1 MKTIWGNT
9 KGLKAGQL
17 HRLEK
22 MYRRRVPPEYL
33 VTSELAREIAE
44 LSLEIQRQI
53 GLLINRAGKIAYV
66 LVGDPQSILF
76 PQLYEYR
83 ASPGRLRGIR
93 CIHTHL
99 KDEPLSQDDL
109 TDMSMLRLDM
119 MAAITVR
126 PDGQPQA
133 VHWAHILPGTEVR
146 QLPYQVREILQPHQL
161 AVDCLELIHALEREM
176 AQIRS
181 RPAFASNEERA
192 ILCSVTNAPRKKA
205 LDSLA
210 ELTELCRSAS
220 IEVVDSLLQIRKEID
235 SRTLLGRGKLQELA
249 IRAMQSDITLL
260 IFDQEL
266 NASQIRTITDQ
277 IELKV
282 IDRTQLILDI
292 FAQRARSKEG
302 HLQVEL
308 AQLKYLQP
316 RLVTKNT
323 AMSRLTGGIGGRGP
337 GETKLEINRRRVRD
351 RIHHLEKAL
360 DEVQK
365 HRQQQR
371 RQREQR
377 GVPIIS
383 IIGYTNAGKST
394 LLNTLTHSQ
403 VLAESRLFATLD
415 PSSRRLRFPRD
426 LEVLI
431 TDTVGFIRN
440 LPKDL
445 MVAFRATLEELQS
458 ADLLL
463 HVVDISNPRHA
474 EQIGAVEKILS
485 DLALE
490 HIPQLRA
497 LNKMDLLPSDTVSQ
511 LAHQLQ
517 GVPVC
522 AHDRSSLPPLIEKM
536 AFIIEKKSHRDAIPP
551 DQG

>member
-9 KGLKAGQL
+9 KGLKSGQL
-17 HRLEK
+17 HSLERL
-22 MYRRRVPPEYL
+22 YRRRVPPDYL
-33 VTSELAREIAE
+33 ITSDLARDISE
-44 LSLEIQRQI
+44 LSLQIQRQI

-66 LVGDPQSILF
+66 LVGDPQGIFF
-76 PQLYEYR
+76 PKLYEYR
-83 ASPGRLRGIR
+83 ANPGRLRGIR

-99 KDEPLSQDDL
+99 KGEPLTQEDL
-109 TDMSMLRLDM
+109 TDLALQRLDL
-119 MAAITVR
+119 MAAIAMQ
-126 PDGQPQA
+126 PDGYPQA
-133 VHWAHILPGTEVR
+133 LHWAHILPGAEIR
-146 QLPYQVREILQPHQL
+146 QVPYQVREILQPHQL
-161 AVDCLELIHALEREM
+161 AIGCLELIHALEREM
-176 AQIRS
+176 GQLRS
-181 RPAFASNEERA
+181 RPAFTPNKERA
-192 ILCSVTNAPRKKA
+192 MLCSVTTAPRKKA

-210 ELTELCRSAS
+210 ELTELCRSGG
-220 IEVVDSLLQIRKEID
+220 IEVADSVLQLRKEID
-235 SRTLLGRGKLQELA
+235 SRTLMGKGKLQELA
-249 IRAMQSDITLL
+249 IRAMQLEVTLL

-302 HLQVEL
+302 KLQVEL

-351 RIHHLEKAL
+351 RIHDLEKGIV
-360 DEVQK
+360 EVKK

-371 RQREQR
+371 RQRELR
-377 GVPIIS
+377 GMPIIS

-394 LLNTLTHSQ
+394 LLNTLTHSR
-403 VLAESRLFATLD
+403 VMAESRLFATLD

-440 LPKDL
+440 LPEDL
-445 MVAFRATLEELQS
+445 LVAFRATLEELQS

-463 HVVDISNPRHA
+463 HVIDISNPRHA
-474 EQIGAVEKILS
+474 EQIHAVEKILS
-485 DLALE
+485 DLSLE
-490 HIPQLRA
+490 RIPQVRA
-497 LNKMDLLPSDTVSQ
+497 LNKIDRLPRETVALLAQ
-511 LAHQLQ
+511 RLQ
-517 GVPVC
+517 GWPIC
-522 AHDRSSLPPLIEKM
+522 ANDRNSLSPLIEKVTSM
-536 AFIIEKKSHRDAIPP
+536 IEKKASAAAKAPTL
-551 DQG
+551 